1 MTRSIFGTLGL
12 LALFVA
18 IVVGML
24 ATFGAFGKKA
34 STGPLPESPGGRTTA
49 AQEVEQAKET
59 AAAIGQTVT
68 AGDVSWT
75 VTDARRVS
83 EVHKISYPPKT
94 QPGNYV
100 HLTFTATNVS
110 DGPVTLTADSMTL
123 LGDDGQKY
131 PAEAAANSDYID
143 PEKNILFSEKSL
155 LKPGETKDGE
165 ANVELP
171 TGVSSSIAELGDT
184 DPTTNE
190 EKYVN
195 LGL

>member
-1 MTRSIFGTLGL
+1 MRSTFSTLGL

-18 IVVGML
+18 IIVGML

-34 STGPLPESPGGRTTA
+34 STGPLPESPRERTSA

-59 AAAIGQTVT
+59 AVSTSETVA

-75 VTDARRVS
+75 VTDARRIS
-83 EVHKISYPPKT
+83 EIHKISYPPKT
-94 QPGNYV
+94 QSGNYV
-100 HLTFTATNVS
+100 HLTFTAKNVS

-131 PAEAAANSDYID
+131 PAEAAVNSDYVA

-155 LKPGETKDGE
+155 LKPGETKEGE
-165 ANVELP
+165 VNIELP
-171 TGVSSSIAELGDT
+171 TGASSSIAELGDT

>member
-34 STGPLPESPGGRTTA
+34 STGPLPESPRERTTA
-49 AQEVEQAKET
+49 AHEVKQAKET
-59 AAAIGQTVT
+59 AAAIGQTVA

-75 VTDARRVS
+75 VTDARQAS
-83 EVHKISYPPKT
+83 EVHKLSFPPKT
-94 QPGNYV
+94 QPGNFV
-100 HLTFTATNVS
+100 HLAFTAKNTS
-110 DGPVTLTADSMTL
+110 DGPVTLTADSMSL
-123 LGDDGQKY
+123 LGEDRQKY
-131 PAEAAANSDYID
+131 PAEAAVNSDYIED
-143 PEKNILFSEKSL
+143 EKNILFNERSL
-155 LKPGETKDGE
+155 LKPGETKEGE
-165 ANVELP
+165 VNIELP
-171 TGVSSSIAELGDT
+171 TGASASIVELGDA
-184 DPTTNE
+184 DPTANE